1 MEGSNILASAGRWT
15 WRGTEAIRALG
26 RWWLGELSAMLPNRV
41 ANWLLEKGTCS
52 LVIVPHESSIELQ
65 LLTDRRRL
73 LASNVIPQDEYSP
86 DRIDSF
92 LESNRQP
99 RARVPMGIRMPP
111 GAVFFRSLHL
121 PIEVRR
127 SLAVI
132 VAQDTAAKTP
142 FEPDDVYHA
151 HTARVIG
158 QTLAVRQWIVRRK
171 HVKAAADALG
181 LEEHDI
187 AFVEAA
193 PESAQAER
201 LPAID
206 LGARSTHAQPWVRW
220 MALGLTA
227 SAIVLACATAALRY
241 NHQQDLLDALA
252 GEVAVARTKAQ
263 QTLAVMKKVEGE
275 MSALGRV
282 RSKRKIE
289 PGLLDVWQETT
300 RVLPDRSWLT
310 ELRVSESSGVRHAT
324 LTGYSPAAA
333 ALVALVDRSEL
344 LAEASLV
351 APIAF
356 DQTEDRERF
365 SIQAVVKRPGK
376 SRTALK

>member
-1 MEGSNILASAGRWT
+1 
-15 WRGTEAIRALG
+15 
-26 RWWLGELSAMLPNRV
+26 MLPNRI

-52 LVIVPHESSIELQ
+52 LLIVPHEHSIELQ
-65 LLTDRRRL
+65 LLSDRRRL
-73 LASNVIPQDEYSP
+73 LASSVIPQDEYSP
-86 DRIDSF
+86 DHIDSF
-92 LESNRQP
+92 LATHQQQ
-99 RARVPMGIRMPP
+99 RARVPIGIRMPA
-111 GAVFFRSLHL
+111 GAVFFRNLHL

-127 SLAVI
+127 SLDLV
-132 VAQDTAAKTP
+132 VAQDMAAKTP
-142 FEPDDVYHA
+142 FEPGDVYQA
-151 HTARVIG
+151 HTAHMGG
-158 QTLAVRQWIVRRK
+158 QTLAVRQWVVRRK

-181 LEEHDI
+181 FEEHDI

-193 PESAQAER
+193 PESAQSER
-201 LPAID
+201 LPVID
-206 LGARSTHAQPWVRW
+206 LGGRSTHTQPWVRW

-227 SAIVLACATAALRY
+227 SAMVLACVTAGLRY

-282 RSKRKIE
+282 RAKRKIE

-300 RVLPDRSWLT
+300 RVLPNRSWLT
-310 ELRVSESSGVRHAT
+310 ELRISESSGVRHIT

-344 LAEASLV
+344 LAEASLI

-356 DQTEDRERF
+356 DQAEDRERF
-365 SIQAVVKRPGK
+365 SIQAVVKRPEK